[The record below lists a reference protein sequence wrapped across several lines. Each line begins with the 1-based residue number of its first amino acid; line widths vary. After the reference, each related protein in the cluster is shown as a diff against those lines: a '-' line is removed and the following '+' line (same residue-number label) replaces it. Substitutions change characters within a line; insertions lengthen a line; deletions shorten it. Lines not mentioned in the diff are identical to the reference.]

1 MQYSETSKN
10 AVLQESFC
18 SFMFTSVARPG
29 GDVDQD
35 AHLAEHKIQL
45 AGHSILPSCPS
56 FSLFLVFFIK
66 VKLRSMHLGDMR
78 GRLIGSSFP

>member
-1 MQYSETSKN
+1 MLSCKSLFVRSCSRLLP
-10 AVLQESFC
+10 VLGE
-18 SFMFTSVARPG
+18 MWG
-29 GDVDQD
+29 VDQD

-56 FSLFLVFFIK
+56 LSLFLVFFIK